1 MPTFS
6 GRKVAVGI
14 GLEDP
19 NDKGKAVAPT
29 YGAPHLDI
37 SFKDSPTSKMNE
49 SALGTIIKNN
59 GKTDVLVEGDGSI
72 STKLWVKG
80 LYYWLALAF
89 GQKPTTTGIQG
100 DTNAKEHLF
109 TLRDDNNHI
118 SATMTIKEPNLSAQ
132 FAYAMADSVTF
143 TWTPD
148 DFPKVEVA
156 FKSHKSKEISGGNV
170 TYTIDDTEFL
180 PKHAMF
186 KIADDLAGLDAA
198 PEAKD
203 IKSLTLTITKNLQ
216 PQQTMDSKDT
226 YGEILNGEFEVSVSI
241 EKLYRDKTYRAM
253 SYNDERKALR
263 LSFVDDKNK
272 AGTKTNTS
280 LTFDIAVAAF
290 SGYEPSYGVS
300 DIATEKIDAVML
312 LNTADFSKS
321 ITAKLVNKYTY

>member
-89 GQKPTTTGIQG
+89 GQKPTTTGVQA
-100 DTNAKEHLF
+100 DATAKEHLF

-312 LNTADFSKS
+312 LNTADFNKS

>member
-1 MPTFS
+1 MATFS

-19 NDKGKAVAPT
+19 NAKGAAVAPT

-89 GQKPTTTGIQG
+89 GQKPTTTAVQG
-100 DTNAKEHLF
+100 DTTAKEHTF

-118 SATMTIKEPNLSAQ
+118 SATMAIKEPNLSAR
-132 FAYAMADSVTF
+132 FAYAMADTVTF

-156 FKSHKSKEISGGNV
+156 FKSHKSVTASDNI

-180 PKHAMF
+180 PKHASF
-186 KIADDLAGLDAA
+186 KIADNLAGLDAA

-203 IKSLTLTITKNLQ
+203 IKSLTLTISKNLQ

-241 EKLYRDKTYRAM
+241 EKLYRDSTYRAM

-263 LSFVDDKNK
+263 LSFVDDKSK
-272 AGTKTNTS
+272 AGSKTNTS

-321 ITAKLVNKYTY
+321 FTAKLVNKYTY